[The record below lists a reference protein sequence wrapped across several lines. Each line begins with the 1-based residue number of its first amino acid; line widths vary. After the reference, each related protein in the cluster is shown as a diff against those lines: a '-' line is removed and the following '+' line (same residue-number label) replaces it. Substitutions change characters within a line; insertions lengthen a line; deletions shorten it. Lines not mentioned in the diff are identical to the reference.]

1 MATRIPKPPK
11 ERKYKN
17 TKVEWKGMTFDSK
30 KELARW
36 LVLKGAENNGLI
48 SDLKRQV
55 KYELVPGIK
64 ERYIEHLKT
73 KDKIKERIVQMP
85 ISYKCDF
92 QYVKDGKIVVEDV
105 KASKNLSAIDKS
117 FILKDKLMFFVY
129 GIRIKKVYKPSDEI

>member
-1 MATRIPKPPK
+1 MPIKIPKPPK

-30 KELARW
+30 KEFARW
-36 LVLKGAENNGLI
+36 LVLKGAENNGVI

-73 KDKIKERIVQMP
+73 KDKIKERVVQMP
-85 ISYKCDF
+85 IAYKCDF

-105 KASKNLSAIDKS
+105 KPSPFMIPKDY
-117 FILKDKLMFFVY
+117 ILKEKLMFFVY

>member
-1 MATRIPKPPK
+1 
-11 ERKYKN
+11 
-17 TKVEWKGMTFDSK
+17 MTFDSK

-36 LVLKGAENNGLI
+36 LVLKGAENNGVI

-92 QYVKDGKIVVEDV
+92 QYVKDGKVVVEDV
-105 KASKNLSAIDKS
+105 KPSPFMIPKDY
-117 FILKDKLMFFVY
+117 ILKEKLMLFVY
-129 GIRIKKVYKPSDEI
+129 GIRIKKFINRVTKYEYDDKTYIQAVISARV